1 MIMIN
6 ILIADSF
13 YLSRSGLLSIL
24 SNRPGI
30 NVVCQT
36 SDSNRLLADIQ
47 NHQPDVV
54 VIDVQLQPD
63 CPLDV
68 IHEICNNGRSKFLV
82 LANEAKDP
90 NIIDLLRAGAQGC
103 IQKDVGE
110 VSLLQAIRDVANDRS
125 PLSPSIAC
133 ELLLYLRNINE
144 TNKSVKVNN
153 SSLSHREAMVLLLI
167 SKGLPNKTIGNQL
180 NITERTVEAHVRNIM
195 KKLNATNRTQAV
207 FLATK
212 NGWLPQLN

>member
-1 MIMIN
+1 MIN

-24 SNRPGI
+24 SKQRDF

-36 SDSNRLLADIQ
+36 SDSIRLLADIQ
-47 NHQPDVV
+47 NHLPDVV
-54 VIDVQLQPD
+54 IIDVQLQPD
-63 CPLDV
+63 CPFDV
-68 IHEICNNGRSKFLV
+68 IQEMCNAHNCKFLV

-90 NIIDLLRAGAQGC
+90 NIIHLLQAGAQGC
-103 IQKDVGE
+103 IQKNVGE
-110 VSLLQAIRDVANDRS
+110 DSLLQAIRDVANDRS

-133 ELLLYLRNINE
+133 ELLLYLRNVNDS
-144 TNKSVKVNN
+144 NKAVKRNN
-153 SSLSHREAMVLLLI
+153 SSLSHREAMVLMQI
-167 SKGLPNKTIGNQL
+167 SKGLPNKIIGNQL
-180 NITERTVEAHVRNIM
+180 NITERTVEAHVRNIL

-212 NGWLPQLN
+212 NGWLPQTY

>member
-1 MIMIN
+1 MIN

-24 SNRPGI
+24 SKQRDFK
-30 NVVCQT
+30 VVCQT
-36 SDSNRLLADIQ
+36 SDSIRLLADIQ
-47 NHQPDVV
+47 NHLPDVV
-54 VIDVQLQPD
+54 IIDVQLQPD
-63 CPLDV
+63 CPLD
-68 IHEICNNGRSKFLV
+68 IIQEMCSANRCKFLV

-90 NIIDLLRAGAQGC
+90 NIIHLLRAGAQGC

-110 VSLLQAIRDVANDRS
+110 DSLLQAIRDVANDRS

-133 ELLLYLRNINE
+133 ELLLYLRNVNE
-144 TNKSVKVNN
+144 ANKTVKANN
-153 SSLSHREAMVLLLI
+153 SSLSHREAMVLMQI
-167 SKGLPNKTIGNQL
+167 SKGLPNKIIGNQL
-180 NITERTVEAHVRNIM
+180 NITERTVEAHVRNIL

-212 NGWLPQLN
+212 NGWLPQTY

>member
-1 MIMIN
+1 MIN

-24 SNRPGI
+24 SKQREF

-36 SDSNRLLADIQ
+36 SDSHRLLADIQ

-54 VIDVQLQPD
+54 IIDVQFQPE

-68 IHEICNNGRSKFLV
+68 VQEICKVGTIKFLV
-82 LANEAKDP
+82 LVNEPKDP
-90 NIIDLLRAGAQGC
+90 NIIHLLRAGAHGC
-103 IQKDVGE
+103 IQKDAGE
-110 VSLLQAIRDVANDRS
+110 DSLIQAVRDVASDRS

-133 ELLLYLRNINE
+133 ELLLYLRNLNE
-144 TNKSVKVNN
+144 MNKSINVNN
-153 SSLSHREAMVLLLI
+153 SSLSHREVIVLLLI
-167 SKGLPNKTIGNQL
+167 SKGLPNKIIGNQL
-180 NITERTVEAHVRNIM
+180 KITERTVEAHVRNIL

-212 NGWLPQLN
+212 NGWLPQTN